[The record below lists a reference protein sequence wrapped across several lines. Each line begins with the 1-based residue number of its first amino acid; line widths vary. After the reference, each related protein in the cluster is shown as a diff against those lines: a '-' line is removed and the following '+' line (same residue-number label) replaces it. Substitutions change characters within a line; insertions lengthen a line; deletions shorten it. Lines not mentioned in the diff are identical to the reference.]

1 MGISFASLNSRG
13 FIFAGLQF
21 RDFFIIAKNSKLR
34 TNKVINLRMFG
45 EEATVTIPKMKRAE
59 VTPPLIEE
67 LRKKT
72 P

>member
-1 MGISFASLNSRG
+1 
-13 FIFAGLQF
+13 
-21 RDFFIIAKNSKLR
+21 
-34 TNKVINLRMFG
+34 MFG

-72 P
+72 PCMITFHCERIKSVRKATKHETMIMLAPYNNI